1 MLDSLLDDDYEQN
14 SESYNIT
21 PLEGLKEPRH
31 SDVCLGHQNIEK
43 QILDLYHNGQMPH
56 AVIFSGP
63 RGIGKST
70 FAFRTA
76 RFLLKHGLKDSNQGG
91 LFGDALPTEPLTTL
105 DVAKDDPVFSKI
117 AAGGHPDLITIER
130 AIDPRKGTIKE
141 ALDVDTARK
150 VTPFLRMT
158 PSEGGWRVVIIDDAD
173 TMNRNAQNALLKILE
188 EPPKNTLLILIA
200 HRIGA
205 MIPTIRSRC
214 RTMTFQSLSHT
225 DMDKLLDKVAGA
237 ALSGDQKAMI
247 MAMAEGQIGKAID
260 LYENEGLETLQSLI
274 ALCAS
279 WPDMPWVDIHHL
291 ADQIGRA
298 GQENAYMAFEQFF
311 LWMTSTMTFA
321 KAKGENAL
329 QKPLYQGVFSSMMA
343 HYSLEQ
349 WLNICENL
357 KEHFER
363 ARYANLDKRQA
374 VLAAFSYLD
383 AN

>member
-1 MLDSLLDDDYEQN
+1 MLDSLLDNDFEDN
-14 SESYNIT
+14 GHGFIAAVA
-21 PLEGLKEPRH
+21 EGLKDPRY
-31 SDVCLGHQNIEK
+31 SDFCIGHQNVEQ
-43 QILDLYHNGQMPH
+43 QILDLYESGQMPH
-56 AVIFSGP
+56 ALIFSGP
-63 RGIGKST
+63 RGIGKAT
-70 FAFRTA
+70 FAYRVG
-76 RFLLKHGLKDSNQGG
+76 RFLLKQGLKNSDQGG
-91 LFGDALPTEPLTTL
+91 LFGEALPSEPLTTL
-105 DVAKDDPVFSKI
+105 DVANDDPVFSKI
-117 AAGGHPDLITIER
+117 AAGGHPDFITIER
-130 AIDPRKGTIKE
+130 AIDPKKGTRKA

-158 PSEGGWRVVIIDDAD
+158 SSEGGWRVVIIDDAD

-188 EPPKNTLLILIA
+188 EPPKNTILILIA

-214 RTMTFQSLSHT
+214 RTINFQSLNESH
-225 DMDKLLDKVAGA
+225 MDQLLDKVAGS
-237 ALSGDQKAMI
+237 ALSGDEKAMI

-260 LYENEGLETLQSLI
+260 LYENDGLETLQSLI
-274 ALCAS
+274 KLCAA
-279 WPDMPWVDIHHL
+279 WPELPWVEIHHM

-298 GQENAYMAFEQFF
+298 GQENAYKAFEQSF

-321 KAKGENAL
+321 KAKGQSAL
-329 QKPLYQGVFSSMMA
+329 QKPLNQGVFASMMA

-383 AN
+383 A

>member
-1 MLDSLLDDDYEQN
+1 M
-14 SESYNIT
+14 
-21 PLEGLKEPRH
+21 
-31 SDVCLGHQNIEK
+31 
-43 QILDLYHNGQMPH
+43 LDLYESGQMPH
-56 AVIFSGP
+56 ALIFSGP
-63 RGIGKST
+63 RGIGKAT

-76 RFLLKHGLKDSNQGG
+76 RFLLKHGLKNSDQGG
-91 LFGDALPTEPLTTL
+91 LFGEALPSDPITTL
-105 DVAKDDPVFSKI
+105 DVSHDDPVFSKI
-117 AAGGHPDLITIER
+117 AAGGHPDIITIER
-130 AIDPRKGTIKE
+130 AIDPRKGTMKD

-158 PSEGGWRVVIIDDAD
+158 SSEGGWRVVIIDDAD

-214 RTMTFQSLSHT
+214 RTMTFKSLNEAH
-225 DMDKLLDKVAGA
+225 MDTLLDKVAGQS
-237 ALSGDQKAMI
+237 LSADEKAMI
-247 MAMAEGQIGKAID
+247 MAMADGQIGKAID

-274 ALCAS
+274 KLCGS
-279 WPDMPWVDIHHL
+279 WPDLPWVDIHHM

-298 GQENAYMAFEQFF
+298 GQENAYAAFEQSF
-311 LWMTSTMTFA
+311 LWITSTITFE
-321 KAKGENAL
+321 KAKGQTAL
-329 QKPLYQGVFSSMMA
+329 QKPLNQGVFASMMA

-374 VLAAFSYLD
+374 VLSAFSYLD
-383 AN
+383 V